1 MAILSAPTSLMQGMR
16 YLGDVLER
24 GEQDEHRPELEL
36 ARAVDLVRVICQY
49 VRMFDLTS
57 LTP

>member
-1 MAILSAPTSLMQGMR
+1 MQGMR